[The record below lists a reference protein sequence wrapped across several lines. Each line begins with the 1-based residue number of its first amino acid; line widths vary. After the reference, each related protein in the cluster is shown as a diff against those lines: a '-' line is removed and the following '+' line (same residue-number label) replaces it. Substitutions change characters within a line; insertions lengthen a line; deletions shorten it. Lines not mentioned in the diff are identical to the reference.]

1 MRLLLALLT
10 LAAVTIEASAQ
21 RLVMSTSEPV
31 VSISSNFAGDTI
43 TIFGTIEPDV
53 GGSAEQVT
61 NNYNIVIS
69 IKGPSGTYVARKKTR
84 QAGIWLNG
92 EQEAFEGFPSYFALV
107 SSAPLEKI
115 ADPGVLSVAGLAFDS
130 APHIRP
136 VRRTQNTDPFAQELI
151 RLMKK
156 RGLYSLDE
164 HGVQFLS
171 DTFFSARI
179 ALPAHVPNGTYLA
192 NTYVFQEGQLIDN
205 APQRFTVRTVGFER
219 FVANSAKEYSLLYGV
234 VCVILAIFTGWLSGV
249 VFRR

>member
-1 MRLLLALLT
+1 MRYLLAVLLLLFAT
-10 LAAVTIEASAQ
+10 GTASAQ

-43 TIFGTIEPDV
+43 TIFGTIEPELGRDPD
-53 GGSAEQVT
+53 QVT
-61 NNYNIVIS
+61 NNYNVVIS
-69 IKGPSGTYVARKKTR
+69 IKGPAGTYVARKKTR
-84 QAGIWLNG
+84 QFGIWLNG
-92 EQEAFEGFPSYFALV
+92 EQEAFEGFPSYFSLV
-107 SSAPLEKI
+107 SSAPMDKI
-115 ADPGVLSVAGLAFDS
+115 AEPQVLSVSGLAFDS
-130 APHIRP
+130 TPHIRP
-136 VRRTQNTDPFAQELI
+136 VRRTQNTDMFAQELI

-179 ALPAHVPNGTYLA
+179 ALPAHVPNGSYLA
-192 NTYVFQEGQLIDN
+192 NTYVFQDGKLIDN
-205 APQRFTVRTVGFER
+205 APQRFMVRTVGFER
-219 FVANSAKEYSLLYGV
+219 FVANSAKDYSLLYGV

>member
-1 MRLLLALLT
+1 MLFALLT
-10 LAAVTIEASAQ
+10 LAAVTIDAAAQ
-21 RLVMSTSEPV
+21 RLVVSTSEPV

-43 TIFGTIEPDV
+43 TIFGTIERDL
-53 GGSAEQVT
+53 GGSANQVT
-61 NNYNIVIS
+61 NNYNVVIS
-69 IKGPSGTYVARKKTR
+69 IKGPSGTYVARKKT
-84 QAGIWLNG
+84 QQYGIWLNG
-92 EQEAFEGFPSYFALV
+92 EQEAFQGFPSYFALV
-107 SSAPLEKI
+107 SSAPLKKI
-115 ADPGVLSVAGLAFDS
+115 ADPDVLSVAGLAFDS

-136 VRRTQNTDPFAQELI
+136 LRRTQNTDQFAQELI

-179 ALPAHVPNGTYLA
+179 ALPAHVPNGTYLT
-192 NTYVFQEGQLIDN
+192 NTYVFQDGQLIDN

-219 FVANSAKEYSLLYGV
+219 FVADSAKDYSLLYGV
-234 VCVILAIFTGWLSGV
+234 VCVILAVFTGWLSGV